1 MRWTSLKVVKPRVVV
16 FMVVAWKQHLE
27 GRMKTN
33 VSSEIPLVIGWLL
46 IRSGNMFEY
55 IFVCKLNQIVLDWV
69 IFFYFYIA
77 VSNVRNHTDGT
88 LQHQFL
94 FQFIFKVLF
103 KGQSLGINSSQWMK
117 WWEFNFFN
125 HGHIRDSFFL
135 NISNKQNI
143 FNIYFVVELRTLM
156 KKKYHQTILKIVV

>member
-1 MRWTSLKVVKPRVVV
+1 MKWTSLKVVKPRVVV

-33 VSSEIPLVIGWLL
+33 VCSEIPLVIGWLL
-46 IRSGNMFEY
+46 IRSGNMFGY
-55 IFVCKLNQIVLDWV
+55 IFVCKLYQIVLDWV

-94 FQFIFKVLF
+94 FQFNSKFENTEGAIQN
-103 KGQSLGINSSQWMK
+103 GQSRESNNSRYTRRRKTKQK
-117 WWEFNFFN
+117 
-125 HGHIRDSFFL
+125 HKTICVGHMATIY
-135 NISNKQNI
+135 KQTQI
-143 FNIYFVVELRTLM
+143 T
-156 KKKYHQTILKIVV
+156 